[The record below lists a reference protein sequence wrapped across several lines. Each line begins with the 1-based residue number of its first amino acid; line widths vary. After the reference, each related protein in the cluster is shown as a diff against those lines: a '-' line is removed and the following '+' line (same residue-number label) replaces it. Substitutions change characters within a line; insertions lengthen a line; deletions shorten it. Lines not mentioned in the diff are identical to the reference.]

1 MLRNTRV
8 TLDGTV
14 TVTAYAVKEGAWNGF
29 AAPYFTRE
37 QADDL
42 AAQLED
48 IADPERDETISY
60 RLECPS
66 SLAGPSGDGYFHN
79 SP

>member
-48 IADPERDETISY
+48 IADP
-60 RLECPS
+60 
-66 SLAGPSGDGYFHN
+66 
-79 SP
+79 